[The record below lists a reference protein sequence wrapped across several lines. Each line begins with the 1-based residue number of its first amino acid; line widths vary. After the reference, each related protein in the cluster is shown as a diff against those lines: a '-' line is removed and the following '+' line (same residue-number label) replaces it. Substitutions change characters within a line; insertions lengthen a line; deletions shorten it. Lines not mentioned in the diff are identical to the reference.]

1 MPLYPQNLVAL
12 GSRRFKPGSPSPA
25 CTCSDVVRTPH
36 TERKRERVTSR
47 CCSSPVCGG
56 VSPGNGREGEAAVNH
71 QDFSFIT
78 DVFHS
83 LHCLFLFSTA
93 HLASFSFL
101 SGPVLPGPGQ
111 TWPAIPPQFISPGS
125 RACLAPRQC
134 PGARA
139 PPRSLPRKTGR
150 TKGRELVAVLNS
162 LPSPHKRPSFFTP

>member
-12 GSRRFKPGSPSPA
+12 GSRRFKPGSPSLA

-36 TERKRERVTSR
+36 TERKRERERVTSR

-83 LHCLFLFSTA
+83 LHCLFLFSAA

-101 SGPVLPGPGQ
+101 SGPC
-111 TWPAIPPQFISPGS
+111 SPGLDKHGQQFHRNLFPLGLVRVS
-125 RACLAPRQC
+125 RRDNAPVPGRHLAAFPVK
-134 PGARA
+134 PGGQ
-139 PPRSLPRKTGR
+139 KV
-150 TKGRELVAVLNS
+150 ENS
-162 LPSPHKRPSFFTP
+162 LQF